1 MNAWMHRLFGAG
13 FGLLAAFGTA
23 QAQPSAGAEA
33 RLKEKN
39 IVLPPE
45 AAPVANFVNAVRV
58 GNLLFMAGNT
68 GGPLWAGKGKVGRDL
83 TVEQG
88 YQAARDTGLIML
100 SKVRGA
106 LGSLDRVKR
115 VVKVLGMVNAADG
128 FGETPQVINGF
139 SDLMVEVF
147 GESIG
152 KHARSAVG
160 IAALPG
166 NSPVEVEMI
175 LEVE

>member
-1 MNAWMHRLFGAG
+1 MNALMRKFFGAG
-13 FGLLAAFGTA
+13 LGLAVAFGIA
-23 QAQPSAGAEA
+23 QAQTQTGAEA

-39 IVLPPE
+39 ILLPPE
-45 AAPVANFVNAVRV
+45 PPPVANFVNSVQV

-68 GGPLWAGKGKVGRDL
+68 GGPQWAGKGKVGKDL
-83 TVEQG
+83 TAEQG
-88 YQAARDTGLIML
+88 YQAARATGLIML
-100 SKVRGA
+100 SKVRAA
-106 LGSLDRVKR
+106 LGTLDRVKR

-147 GESIG
+147 GDSIG

>member
-1 MNAWMHRLFGAG
+1 MNALLRRFFGAG
-13 FGLLAAFGTA
+13 VGLAVAFGTA
-23 QAQPSAGAEA
+23 QAQPVSGAEA

-39 IVLPPE
+39 ITLPPE
-45 AAPVANFVNAVRV
+45 SAPVANFVNAVRV

-100 SKVRGA
+100 SKVRAA

-152 KHARSAVG
+152 KHARSAAG

>member
-1 MNAWMHRLFGAG
+1 M
-13 FGLLAAFGTA
+13 
-23 QAQPSAGAEA
+23 
-33 RLKEKN
+33 
-39 IVLPPE
+39 PPE

-58 GNLLFMAGNT
+58 RNLLFMAGNT
-68 GGPLWAGKGKVGRDL
+68 GGPQWAGRGKVGRDL
-83 TVEQG
+83 NVEQG

-139 SDLMVEVF
+139 SDLIVEVF

-166 NSPVEVEMI
+166 NSPVEVEMV

>member
-1 MNAWMHRLFGAG
+1 MGR
-13 FGLLAAFGTA
+13 
-23 QAQPSAGAEA
+23 
-33 RLKEKN
+33 
-39 IVLPPE
+39 
-45 AAPVANFVNAVRV
+45 
-58 GNLLFMAGNT
+58 NLN
-68 GGPLWAGKGKVGRDL
+68 
-83 TVEQG
+83 VEQG